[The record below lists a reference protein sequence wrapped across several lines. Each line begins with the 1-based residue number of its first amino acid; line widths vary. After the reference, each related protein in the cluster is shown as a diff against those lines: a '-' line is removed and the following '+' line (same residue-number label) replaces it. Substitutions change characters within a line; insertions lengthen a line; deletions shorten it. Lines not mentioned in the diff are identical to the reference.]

1 MIAAVS
7 TKENAVRVNRFIH
20 VPPWVRM
27 KTTSVPGGALRPP
40 SVARPSSAALDPWLC
55 GPVLR
60 RVCPYRERSSLATV
74 GSMQA
79 ECQATGPSVQ
89 YTPISGNRWIPAL
102 AELRSRCPG
111 GAVGG
116 YLGTCFGGEGGHFGT
131 PFKRSPIFQHFASQQ
146 PGLVGVK
153 YSACP

>member
-40 SVARPSSAALDPWLC
+40 SVARPSSASLDPWLC

-60 RVCPYRERSSLATV
+60 RGCPY
-74 GSMQA
+74 
-79 ECQATGPSVQ
+79 
-89 YTPISGNRWIPAL
+89 W
-102 AELRSRCPG
+102 G
-111 GAVGG
+111 GASLRGRVGG
-116 YLGTCFGGEGGHFGT
+116 GGGASSGPARAVPVNIRETWGFLGL
-131 PFKRSPIFQHFASQQ
+131 RAS
-146 PGLVGVK
+146 L
-153 YSACP
+153 

>member
-27 KTTSVPGGALRPP
+27 KTTTVPGGAMRPP

-60 RVCPYRERSSLATV
+60 RGGPYR
-74 GSMQA
+74 
-79 ECQATGPSVQ
+79 
-89 YTPISGNRWIPAL
+89 
-102 AELRSRCPG
+102 G
-111 GAVGG
+111 GAFLPGRVGA
-116 YLGTCFGGEGGHFGT
+116 GEGPNSGPARAVQPHIPKSWGFLGL
-131 PFKRSPIFQHFASQQ
+131 RASLQ
-146 PGLVGVK
+146 
-153 YSACP
+153 